1 MTKQHTFK
9 AKVFSSVIKHN
20 SYYVGVTG
28 SNKKITAF
36 DALLQPNTAIC
47 IREIEKAPIR
57 QKKAVLSEF
66 LKAVECVTDLYNK
79 DYDNA

>member
-28 SNKKITAF
+28 SNKEITAF
-36 DALLQPNTAIC
+36 DALSQPNTAIC

-57 QKKAVLSEF
+57 QKKAVISEF
-66 LKAVECVTDLYNK
+66 LNAVKGVTDLYNK

>member
-28 SNKKITAF
+28 SDKEITAF
-36 DALLQPNTAIC
+36 DALSQPNTAIC

-57 QKKAVLSEF
+57 QKKAVISEF
-66 LKAVECVTDLYNK
+66 LNAAKGVTDLYNK